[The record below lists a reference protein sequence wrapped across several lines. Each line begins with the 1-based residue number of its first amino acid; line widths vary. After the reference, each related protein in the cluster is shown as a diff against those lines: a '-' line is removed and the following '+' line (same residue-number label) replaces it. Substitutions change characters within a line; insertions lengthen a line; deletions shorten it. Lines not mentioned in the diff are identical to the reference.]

1 MSTRVSR
8 TPVMQQYH
16 AAKQECPGCLLFF
29 RLGDFFELF
38 YEDAHTASAALGIT
52 LTKRRDGKGSSIPM
66 CGVPVHA
73 AESHLAKLL
82 ENGHRIAIC
91 DQVEEAKKGRG
102 LVRRSI
108 VRVLSP
114 GTTSDVNLL
123 KSGENN
129 YLAAV
134 SRAKGRA
141 GLAYVDVSTGEFRAT
156 EIAESEVEDLLRSVG
171 AKEVLRAEQ
180 SSLPGAQLVDGTETV
195 DLPYTCTEVPSWVFE
210 FEYSE
215 SLLLE
220 AFGLHSLDGLGFSR
234 KELVVAVSGALVHYL
249 KETQRTAL
257 QHLDR
262 PRYFEQTDWMVLDAV
277 TVRHL
282 ELFDPLYREQ
292 ASTLLHALDRTA
304 TPMGA
309 RLVRNWVRRPSLNLQ
324 EIEERLEAVEGLVN
338 HTIARSELDRELR
351 HLHDVERL
359 LARITLGSANP
370 RDMYLLGVS
379 LRRIPTLRTLAK
391 ALPGTRIAALIE
403 TMDSLEDIAD
413 RISGTLAEEP
423 PATLGDGGV
432 IAAGFNEDLDTLRDI
447 QRNSRGFIAQ
457 LERRERQ
464 ATGIESLKVRFN
476 SVFGFFIEVSK
487 ANLAKVPKSY
497 DRKQTLVNAERFTT
511 VELKELEAKV
521 LDAEGRIADLE
532 AALFEQLRL
541 EIADQAQRIRTT
553 AGAIAELDTL
563 RGLAQ
568 VAVEHDYSRPQFA
581 SDGGL
586 QIEGGRHPVVERML
600 EQSGTNRFIENDAY
614 LDGEGRLLAVITG
627 PNMGGKS
634 TYLRQIALI
643 SVMAQIGSFVSAR
656 KAVLPLVD
664 RIFTRIGASDNLTLG
679 RSTFMVEMT
688 ETAQILNTATER
700 SLILLDE
707 IGRGTATYDGLAIAW
722 AVAEYIHRKVR
733 AKTLF
738 ATHYHEL
745 TGLPEAHAG
754 IFNLHVSARQTG
766 DRLVFLRQIKPG
778 NADKS
783 YGIEVARLAGL
794 PTDVIERAR
803 EVLAQ
808 HERSEAPVESSGDP
822 SPTPRQGK
830 VFDVMPKGL
839 SEELRS
845 LDLERLSP
853 FEAIALLDDWQR
865 RFSD

>member
-1 MSTRVSR
+1 MATRVSK

-52 LTKRRDGKGSSIPM
+52 LTKRRDGKGNSVPM

-73 AESHLAKLL
+73 AESYLAKLL
-82 ENGHRIAIC
+82 EKGHRIAIC

-129 YLAAV
+129 YLSAV
-134 SRAKGRA
+134 RCAKGRA

-171 AKEVLRAEQ
+171 AKEVLRAEDSQ
-180 SSLPGAQLVDGTETV
+180 LPGVELVDGAETP
-195 DLPYTCTEVPSWVFE
+195 DQPYTCTEVPPWIFE

-220 AFGLHSLDGLGFSR
+220 TFGLHSLDGLGFSQ

-249 KETQRTAL
+249 KESQRTAL

-262 PRYFEQTDWMVLDAV
+262 PRYFEQTDWMVLDPV

-324 EIEERLEAVEGLVN
+324 EIEERLEGVEGLFN
-338 HTIARSELDRELR
+338 HTITRSELHRELR
-351 HLHDVERL
+351 QLHDLERL

-370 RDMYLLGVS
+370 RDTYLLGVS
-379 LRRIPTLRTLAK
+379 LRRIPTLQTLAQ
-391 ALPGTRIAALIE
+391 ALPGKRIAALLV

-413 RISGTLAEEP
+413 RIGGTLAEDP

-432 IAAGFNEDLDTLRDI
+432 IAAGFNEDLDTLREI
-447 QRNSRGFIAQ
+447 QRDSRGVIAQ

-487 ANLAKVPKSY
+487 ANLAKVPESY

-568 VAVEHDYSRPQFA
+568 VAVEHDYSRPQFR

-614 LDGEGRLLAVITG
+614 LDGDRRLLAVITG

-688 ETAQILNTATER
+688 ETAQILNTATNR

-722 AVAEYIHRKVR
+722 AVAEYIHQKVR

-745 TGLPEAHAG
+745 TALPEAHAG
-754 IFNLHVSARQTG
+754 IFNLHVSARQAG

-794 PTDVIERAR
+794 PADVIERAR
-803 EVLAQ
+803 DVLAQ
-808 HERSEAPVESSGDP
+808 HERSEAPADGSGEP

>member
-1 MSTRVSR
+1 MATRASK

-38 YEDAHTASAALGIT
+38 YEDAHTAASALGIT

-73 AESHLAKLL
+73 AETYLAKLL
-82 ENGHRIAIC
+82 DKGHRIAIC

-114 GTTSDVNLL
+114 GTTSDVSLL
-123 KSGENN
+123 KAGENN
-129 YLAAV
+129 YLSAV
-134 SRAKGRA
+134 SCKKGRA
-141 GLAYVDVSTGEFRAT
+141 GLAYVDVSTGEFQAT
-156 EIAESEVEDLLRSVG
+156 EIAEAEVEDLLRSIG
-171 AKEVLRAEQ
+171 AREVLRAEE
-180 SSLPGAQLVDGTETV
+180 SALPGIQPVDGAEPPAP
-195 DLPYTCTEVPSWVFE
+195 PYTRTEVPSWIFE

-220 AFGLHSLDGLGFSR
+220 TFGLHSLDGLGIAQ
-234 KELVVAVSGALVHYL
+234 KELVVAVCGALIHYL
-249 KETQRTAL
+249 KESQRTAL

-262 PRYFEQTDWMVLDAV
+262 PRYFEQTDWMVIDPV

-282 ELFDPLYREQ
+282 ELFDPLYQEQ
-292 ASTLLHALDRTA
+292 ATTLLHALDRTA
-304 TPMGA
+304 TSMGA

-324 EIEERLEAVEGLVN
+324 EIEERLEAVEGLFK
-338 HTIARSELDRELR
+338 HTITRSELDRELR
-351 HLHDVERL
+351 KLHDIERL
-359 LARITLGSANP
+359 LARITLRSATP
-370 RDMYLLGVS
+370 RDTYLLGVS
-379 LRRIPTLRTLAK
+379 LRRIPTLRMLAK
-391 ALPGTRIAALIE
+391 VLPGKRIDSLLG
-403 TMDSLEDIAD
+403 TMDSLEDVAD
-413 RISGTLAEEP
+413 RIGRTLADEP
-423 PATLGDGGV
+423 PVALGDGGV
-432 IAAGFNEDLDTLRDI
+432 IADGFSDELDTLRDI
-447 QRNSRGFIAQ
+447 QRNGRGFIAK

-464 ATGIESLKVRFN
+464 ATGIDSLKVRFN
-476 SVFGFFIEVSK
+476 TVFGYFIEVSK
-487 ANLAKVPKSY
+487 ANLSKVPESY

-521 LDAEGRIADLE
+521 LDAEGRIGELE
-532 AALFEQLRL
+532 AAIFEQLRL
-541 EIADQAQRIRTT
+541 EIADQAHRIRTT
-553 AGAIAELDTL
+553 AGCIAEIDTL

-568 VAVEHDYSRPQFA
+568 VAVEHDYARPQFT
-581 SDGGL
+581 SDGVL

-600 EQSGTNRFIENDAY
+600 EQSGPNRFIENDVY
-614 LDGEGRLLAVITG
+614 LDSDKRLLAVITG

-643 SVMAQIGSFVSAR
+643 SVMAQIGSFISAR
-656 KAVLPLVD
+656 KASVPLVD
-664 RIFTRIGASDNLTLG
+664 RIFTRIGATDNLTLG

-688 ETAQILNTATER
+688 ETAQILNTASKR

-722 AVAEYIHRKVR
+722 AVAEYIHSKVR

-745 TGLPEAHAG
+745 TALPETHAG
-754 IFNLHVSARQTG
+754 IFNLHVSARQAG

-778 NADKS
+778 NADRS

-794 PTDVIERAR
+794 PTDVIARAR
-803 EVLAQ
+803 DVLAQ
-808 HERSEAPVESSGDP
+808 HERAEAPPGGSKAALA
-822 SPTPRQGK
+822 TQRQGK

-845 LDLERLSP
+845 LDLDRLSP
-853 FEAIALLDDWQR
+853 FEAIALIHDWQR
-865 RFSD
+865 RFGE